1 MGTRSDGG
9 GFWWD
14 QSAIKFMLPQVMKQV
29 TYNLLHEFLS
39 TTLCST
45 GSVNNVEKVEKVHIH
60 IYYMYTYMYVCM
72 YVMYSVLHNMVY
84 MYVYVCVCTK

>member
-1 MGTRSDGG
+1 
-9 GFWWD
+9 
-14 QSAIKFMLPQVMKQV
+14 MKQV

-60 IYYMYTYMYVCM
+60 T
-72 YVMYSVLHNMVY
+72 MVY
-84 MYVYVCVCTK
+84 ILYVSI